1 MAHTNITDG
10 ERTFGNQGIDEV
22 DPDLLLLGDDDAEK
36 EQQVQVSLISSETPI
51 SKTVLFESDNI
62 KSLTDGGIAKFLYSK
77 GGHRGKAMAALSES
91 LAWRMTFQMT
101 TLLEESFTDLEESGK
116 LQFWGSAMDGSA
128 ILIWTGSRHVLPRTE
143 QDLEREVRFLIY
155 TIERAISN
163 GRLAD
168 RITLIVDRQGMRT
181 DKADL
186 KIISRLVP
194 ILQNHY
200 PDRLSRMYIFPT
212 NTLFRVM
219 WTMTSG
225 YLDPAT
231 ASKIRIR
238 ESPAPLAEWV
248 TRDNLFV
255 RYGGLGADPYEAH
268 QTHISGPT
276 ALTEHAVSANPYTD
290 QRCKFQ
296 GADRSSDS
304 TRTAQN
310 NCGTE
315 NRVDGQDAFIQPI
328 SDASLAASC
337 ADTQKHTT
345 IIGKSMVTIESVWE
359 APIEYHQ
366 V

>member
-36 EQQVQVSLISSETPI
+36 EQQVQAFIMTCR
-51 SKTVLFESDNI
+51 VLFESDNI

-168 RITLIVDRQGMRT
+168 RITLIVDRQV
-181 DKADL
+181 A
-186 KIISRLVP
+186 
-194 ILQNHY
+194 
-200 PDRLSRMYIFPT
+200 
-212 NTLFRVM
+212 TLI
-219 WTMTSG
+219 
-225 YLDPAT
+225 PAT